1 MPFVRAC
8 FYYTHT
14 HTLAVA
20 PGHASHDDHL
30 LEELQH
36 THTLAATLSMA
47 SAKSM
52 SGSDT
57 HLRPENARGSY
68 GPYLTEM
75 VERDG
80 SEVVGLGLPMWL
92 FVIVFVLVSGVIG
105 WAAWMFLIFAG
116 MLLLFI
122 NLILL
127 TTLRHMTKGGRVIR
141 QEEVRMLIV
150 GAGTRQLVSVVCK
163 MRNARSSACC

>member
-1 MPFVRAC
+1 
-8 FYYTHT
+8 
-14 HTLAVA
+14 
-20 PGHASHDDHL
+20 
-30 LEELQH
+30 
-36 THTLAATLSMA
+36 MA
-47 SAKSM
+47 SANSM

-105 WAAWMFLIFAG
+105 WAAWLFLIFAG
-116 MLLLFI
+116 LLLLFI
-122 NLILL
+122 NLVLL

-141 QEEVRMLIV
+141 QQEVSGLLFGALCTPLIYSTYTT
-150 GAGTRQLVSVVCK
+150 A
-163 MRNARSSACC
+163 RNDACC